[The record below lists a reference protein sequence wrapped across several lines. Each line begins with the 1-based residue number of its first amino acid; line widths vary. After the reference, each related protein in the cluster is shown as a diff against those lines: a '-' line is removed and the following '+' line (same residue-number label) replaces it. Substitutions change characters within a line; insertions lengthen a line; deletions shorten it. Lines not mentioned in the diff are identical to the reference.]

1 MTVDI
6 VPQKASCVFMSVVI
20 KHYEGIIMHYECLI
34 MHYKCGLHRK
44 CYPGGRVF

>member
-20 KHYEGIIMHYECLI
+20 KQYVGIIMHC
-34 MHYKCGLHRK
+34 KCPYNAL
-44 CYPGGRVF
+44 